1 MFHLAQAN
9 IAKTVA
15 PFSDP
20 AMAGMVLR
28 VNEINALAE
37 ASPGFVWRYKNPE
50 GWNWIQPFS
59 DYFSP
64 FEPEKIFFNMS
75 VWKTPEDL
83 RRYVFETKHVELLR
97 GKHQWISS
105 QEKPHLVMW
114 WIPAGCIPTVEDARR
129 RFSFLELRGPTPDA
143 FTFKQIFAPRG
154 TA

>member
-9 IAKTVA
+9 IAQTVA
-15 PFSDP
+15 SFSDP
-20 AMAGMVLR
+20 AMASMVSR

-59 DYFSP
+59 DYFSS

-83 RRYVFETKHVELLR
+83 RHYVFDTKHIEVLR
-97 GKHQWISS
+97 SKHQWMSPP
-105 QEKPHLVMW
+105 EKPHLVMW
-114 WIPAGCIPTVEDARR
+114 WIPVGCSPSVEEVRR
-129 RFSFLELRGPTPDA
+129 RFSFLEMRGTTSDA
-143 FTFKQIFAPRG
+143 FTFKQIFPPPAQ
-154 TA
+154 T